1 MRFYHLVLCGIL
13 VISMQTLSAQE
24 SGSGPILEEFG
35 SVFSIPEP
43 DLILDSE
50 KDYKILFDIY
60 TDQGGDSK
68 INPLLNT
75 VARFLNM
82 HGQTGL
88 SIEQMDVVVILHG
101 AGAKNAL
108 NEEAYRKKFGRSNP
122 NAGLLQ
128 ALDRTGV
135 NLYICGQSLY
145 SRGFTPEDL
154 AEPVKLSLSAMT
166 ALVHFQAEGYQL
178 INFN

>member
-13 VISMQTLSAQE
+13 FISLQKLSAQE
-24 SGSGPILEEFG
+24 SGTGPILEEFG

-43 DLILDSE
+43 DLLLDSE
-50 KDYKILFDIY
+50 KNHKILFDIY
-60 TDQGGDSK
+60 TDLGGESK

-88 SIEQMDVVVILHG
+88 SRDKMQVVVIMHG

-122 NAGLLQ
+122 NADLLK
-128 ALDRTGV
+128 ALDGV
-135 NLYICGQSLY
+135 GVDLYICGQSLY
-145 SRGFTPEDL
+145 SRGFSPDDL

-166 ALVHFQAEGYQL
+166 ALVHFQAGGYQL

>member
-50 KDYKILFDIY
+50 KNYKILFDIY

-88 SIEQMDVVVILHG
+88 SKEQMDVVVILHG

-122 NAGLLQ
+122 NADLLQ
-128 ALDRTGV
+128 ALDRIGV
-135 NLYICGQSLY
+135 EPLHLRAIPVQQ
-145 SRGFTPEDL
+145 GFHP
-154 AEPVKLSLSAMT
+154 
-166 ALVHFQAEGYQL
+166 
-178 INFN
+178 